1 MSSSSPPPSD
11 RTPAGRSS
19 VDLLTDVPVALC
31 RINPQGQLF
40 GANKAAS
47 RLLRRSVA
55 QLDGQLLH
63 RFGIDD
69 AHRLTLQRCIEE
81 ATRRELYEVPQQWLS
96 VDGDPVLVDLYF
108 SRMPGHESASDAA
121 GWMVALVDE
130 TRQHRENEAL
140 MQAHQA
146 LQTALATNQELALVA
161 DRSPN
166 VIMICDGAQ
175 RIRWVNPSFT
185 HHTGYTLAEAR
196 GRTPTE
202 LLGSPDTRPDTLA
215 LIQARLQHGDAIDRV
230 HLGRRRKDGTVYT
243 AEVSILPI
251 RNDAGHITRHIMIEE
266 DITDRLQAE
275 IEREALMRAEAS
287 QAAHTEFLSRMSH
300 NMRTPLNAVLGFS
313 QLLKRSKAPPLSPLQ
328 QDQLQLIHQAGEQL
342 LELVDQALQLARLE
356 HSLEDYQPQSVTVG
370 PLIDECVAMLHDR
383 ATARNTVLAIDADH
397 VVAHADPQRLREILH
412 TLVVNAIQY
421 SPPGR
426 TVLVTA
432 SIEPRHGQVLIA
444 VHDEGVGIS
453 AQELPR
459 LFQPFTRLESSA
471 HMGPGHGIGLAIS
484 HRLAELMHGD
494 LSVQSTPGQGST
506 FTLSLPAAG
515 DPDDIPPISLM
526 SEEPDPPELPPL
538 SLLCVE
544 DNAMNRL
551 LIDAV
556 FSTYPQVVVSMATT
570 VAEARQSLRQIT
582 PDVVL
587 LDINLP
593 DGHGLDLCRALRA
606 DTALPQPLVVALSA
620 DALPEHIDHAMEA
633 GVDHYLVK
641 PLQIRRLLDILAEHR
656 P

>member
-1 MSSSSPPPSD
+1 MSPSRHPP
-11 RTPAGRSS
+11 TN
-19 VDLLTDVPVALC
+19 DLLADVPVAVC
-31 RINPQGQLF
+31 RLNAQGQLF
-40 GANKAAS
+40 GANRAAL
-47 RLLRRSVA
+47 RLLRRSA
-55 QLDGQLLH
+55 NQLDGQLLH
-63 RFGIDD
+63 RFGIDE
-69 AHRLTLQRCIEE
+69 AHQLTLQRAVEE

-108 SRMPGHESASDAA
+108 SRVNQAGPDEP
-121 GWMVALVDE
+121 GWMVSLIDE

-140 MQAHQA
+140 VQAHDA
-146 LQTALATNQELALVA
+146 LQSALATNQELALVA
-161 DRSPN
+161 DRSPS

-175 RIRWVNPSFT
+175 RIRWVNPSFSQ
-185 HHTGYTLAEAR
+185 HTGYTLAEAH

-202 LLGSPDTRPDTLA
+202 LLGSPETRPDTLA

-230 HLGRRRKDGTVYT
+230 HLGRRRKSGTVYT
-243 AEVSILPI
+243 AEVSILPV

-300 NMRTPLNAVLGFS
+300 HMRTPLNSVLGFS
-313 QLLKRSKAPPLSPLQ
+313 QLLKRSRSPALSRLQ
-328 QDQLQLIHQAGEQL
+328 LDQVGLIHQAGEQL
-342 LELVDQALQLARLE
+342 LALVDQALQLARLE
-356 HSLEDYQPQSVTVG
+356 HALEDYQPQCVAVA
-370 PLIDECVAMLHDR
+370 PLIEECVAMLEDR
-383 ATARNTVLAIDADH
+383 AAASRTVLAIDADP
-397 VVAHADPQRLREILH
+397 VAANADPQRLREILH

-426 TVLVTA
+426 TVLITS
-432 SIEPRHGQVLIA
+432 SIEPRHGQVLIE

-453 AQELPR
+453 PQELPR

-484 HRLAELMHGD
+484 HRLAELMHGE

-506 FTLSLPAAG
+506 FTLRLPTAG
-515 DPDDIPPISLM
+515 DPDNMPPIPLL
-526 SEEPDPPELPPL
+526 SEEPAPPELPAL

-556 FSTYPQVVVSMATT
+556 FSTYPQVEVAMATT
-570 VAEARQSLRQIT
+570 VAEAQRTLRQIT
-582 PDVVL
+582 PQVIL

-593 DGHGLDLCRALRA
+593 DGDGLDLCRALRA
-606 DTALPQPLVVALSA
+606 DANVPQPLVIALSA
-620 DALPEHIDHAMEA
+620 DALPEHIDHAMQA

-641 PLQIRRLLDILAEHR
+641 PLQIRRLLDILAEHS